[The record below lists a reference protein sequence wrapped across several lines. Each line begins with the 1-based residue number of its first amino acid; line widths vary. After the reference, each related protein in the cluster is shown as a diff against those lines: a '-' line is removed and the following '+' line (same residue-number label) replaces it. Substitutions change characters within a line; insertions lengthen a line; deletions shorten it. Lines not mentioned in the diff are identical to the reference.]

1 MTVNNVLRCRDLYEI
16 VIATNF
22 DLLLERQAA
31 MSFAIYWILNTTNK
45 IVNRLSV
52 DWYTTSVQ
60 TGRVGMKFSQMNSL
74 SSGIMYEISM
84 ENY

>member
-22 DLLLERQAA
+22 DLLLE
-31 MSFAIYWILNTTNK
+31 SFTGAIYWILNTTNK

>member
-1 MTVNNVLRCRDLYEI
+1 
-16 VIATNF
+16 
-22 DLLLERQAA
+22 